1 MYNFNYF
8 CCGKVYLLMNNVYDG
23 VRLFFKNNTFKKD
36 FLNQHLIDDFLR
48 KKAWEGKIE
57 QELAAYWFIIEMFMK
72 YIKENDIKSLNELV
86 KDDYLKLFL
95 WIPVASPKLDYE
107 ITFTTVNKL
116 LKNLID
122 FHKFLK
128 SKKSIFSLDEI
139 YSAQDVLFR
148 DKGLKSI
155 KDEIL
160 SEENTDSSYDELGFP
175 DELAYKV
182 NVLIESL
189 INNIGSYYQSNKF
202 NRDFNRAI
210 NIYTGPINDLG
221 DEEDEEFWLGFW
233 DYFLFDYH
241 LIRTNETPLMHF
253 AAKNYYDID
262 KLQQKIMRD
271 LLKAKFTVFY
281 ITKILNDNLVECI
294 DLFTD
299 ETFKMPM
306 PEFGINEY
314 KNLLFY
320 GHINY
325 SGFVMLNYISSI
337 KVSPIL
343 RKRIKEEVLK
353 VANLYFKQEPTAT
366 LSHFFVK
373 HSVVVRHIVY
383 ILLTLAKVNVVSLV
397 DNNTMETIDKKI
409 QPNLNVTKLLEKTAT
424 KLAVSQNDLEL
435 MRKIWYDFSQ
445 LYNSN
450 INEPNFLA
458 VAVIY
463 IFFKINDIIDIE
475 FENIF
480 NQYKYAQIYDNID
493 VIMKELNLQKFDLR
507 YLSEEG
513 YVLSLYLL

>member
-1 MYNFNYF
+1 M
-8 CCGKVYLLMNNVYDG
+8 
-23 VRLFFKNNTFKKD
+23 
-36 FLNQHLIDDFLR
+36 
-48 KKAWEGKIE
+48 
-57 QELAAYWFIIEMFMK
+57 
-72 YIKENDIKSLNELV
+72 
-86 KDDYLKLFL
+86 
-95 WIPVASPKLDYE
+95 
-107 ITFTTVNKL
+107 
-116 LKNLID
+116 
-122 FHKFLK
+122 
-128 SKKSIFSLDEI
+128 
-139 YSAQDVLFR
+139 
-148 DKGLKSI
+148 
-155 KDEIL
+155 
-160 SEENTDSSYDELGFP
+160 
-175 DELAYKV
+175 
-182 NVLIESL
+182 
-189 INNIGSYYQSNKF
+189 
-202 NRDFNRAI
+202 
-210 NIYTGPINDLG
+210 
-221 DEEDEEFWLGFW
+221 
-233 DYFLFDYH
+233 
-241 LIRTNETPLMHF
+241 
-253 AAKNYYDID
+253 
-262 KLQQKIMRD
+262 
-271 LLKAKFTVFY
+271 
-281 ITKILNDNLVECI
+281 ECI

-409 QPNLNVTKLLEKTAT
+409 QPNLNVTKLIEKTAT

-445 LYNSN
+445 RYNGN
-450 INEPNFLA
+450 INEPNFWA

-463 IFFKINDIIDIE
+463 IFFKINDIVDIE

-493 VIMKELNLQKFDLR
+493 VIIKELNLQKFDLR